1 MIPESKDKDVKE
13 LKDVKPVS
21 EDKKET
27 KPIETIP
34 AKPDV
39 SKPEEKPST
48 IPSPLP
54 QTNSEKTGVL
64 SNNPEPGK
72 QNAPVV
78 DVKSEIP
85 AKAIP
90 KTTARKGSY
99 PAWLK

>member
-1 MIPESKDKDVKE
+1 MIPENKDKDVKE

-27 KPIETIP
+27 KTIEATP
-34 AKPDV
+34 GKTDV

-48 IPSPLP
+48 VPSPLP
-54 QTNSEKTGVL
+54 QANGEKVGVL
-64 SNNPEPGK
+64 NNTPEPGK

-85 AKAIP
+85 VKLLP